1 MLEQSL
7 KGRRV
12 LLAEDNPL
20 EAIEYCDW
28 LCEAG
33 AEVVG
38 PISSVRQALSALSSS
53 RIDVAVV
60 DFALADDNSS
70 RLQMALEES
79 SIPFVVVTGYPRPL
93 VRRNRT
99 QKILP
104 KPLDSETLC
113 ASVEEVCLN

>member
-1 MLEQSL
+1 METSL

-33 AEVVG
+33 AEVIG
-38 PISSVRQALSALSSS
+38 PIASVQQALSALAKGN
-53 RIDVAVV
+53 IDAAVI
-60 DFALADDNSS
+60 DYALADGNSP
-70 RLQMALEES
+70 RLQVALEDS
-79 SIPFVVVTGYPRPL
+79 HVPFVVVTAYPRPL
-93 VRRNRT
+93 IRRNKT

-104 KPLDSETLC
+104 KPLDSETLRT
-113 ASVEEVCLN
+113 SVEALCAV